1 MSNTFNGDGIMIP
14 VESTSQEQQD
24 PKTEGRVFTETEV
37 EAIRRQEKDKLY
49 RRVEDADGR
58 VKTLEE
64 QLGIIAQEREDARK
78 EADER
83 AKTEAEILRQREVQE
98 LSAKELL
105 AKREDEFTQ
114 RINQV
119 EQEWRSKFEDMEQQR
134 QVQEALL
141 EKERRIQQ
149 IESYRQRRLTEEQ
162 ETIIPELIDL
172 IAGNSEED
180 IENSIAVL
188 RDRSS
193 AIIESIQQATSQ
205 SGRLRGPQVTAPPT
219 GPMDNQQEYQTMSA
233 DDIRNMPMDQY
244 TKMRERLMQ
253 ATRTSRGRF

>member
-1 MSNTFNGDGIMIP
+1 MSNAFNGDGIMIP
-14 VESTSQEQQD
+14 VESTSQEQQA

-64 QLGIIAQEREDARK
+64 QLGIIAHEREAARK
-78 EADER
+78 EAEDR
-83 AKTEAEILRQREVQE
+83 AKSEAELLRQREVQE
-98 LSAKELL
+98 LSAKELI
-105 AKREDEFTQ
+105 AKREDEFNQ

-162 ETIIPELIDL
+162 EAIIPELIDL

-253 ATRTSRGRF
+253 ATRNSRGRF

>member
-1 MSNTFNGDGIMIP
+1 
-14 VESTSQEQQD
+14 
-24 PKTEGRVFTETEV
+24 
-37 EAIRRQEKDKLY
+37 
-49 RRVEDADGR
+49 
-58 VKTLEE
+58 
-64 QLGIIAQEREDARK
+64 
-78 EADER
+78 
-83 AKTEAEILRQREVQE
+83 
-98 LSAKELL
+98 
-105 AKREDEFTQ
+105 
-114 RINQV
+114 
-119 EQEWRSKFEDMEQQR
+119 
-134 QVQEALL
+134 VQEALL

-162 ETIIPELIDL
+162 EAIIPELIDL

-253 ATRTSRGRF
+253 ATRNSRGRF

>member
-1 MSNTFNGDGIMIP
+1 
-14 VESTSQEQQD
+14 
-24 PKTEGRVFTETEV
+24 
-37 EAIRRQEKDKLY
+37 
-49 RRVEDADGR
+49 
-58 VKTLEE
+58 
-64 QLGIIAQEREDARK
+64 
-78 EADER
+78 
-83 AKTEAEILRQREVQE
+83 
-98 LSAKELL
+98 
-105 AKREDEFTQ
+105 
-114 RINQV
+114 
-119 EQEWRSKFEDMEQQR
+119 MEQQR

-253 ATRTSRGRF
+253 ATRNSRGRF

>member
-1 MSNTFNGDGIMIP
+1 
-14 VESTSQEQQD
+14 
-24 PKTEGRVFTETEV
+24 
-37 EAIRRQEKDKLY
+37 
-49 RRVEDADGR
+49 
-58 VKTLEE
+58 
-64 QLGIIAQEREDARK
+64 
-78 EADER
+78 
-83 AKTEAEILRQREVQE
+83 
-98 LSAKELL
+98 
-105 AKREDEFTQ
+105 
-114 RINQV
+114 
-119 EQEWRSKFEDMEQQR
+119 
-134 QVQEALL
+134 
-141 EKERRIQQ
+141 
-149 IESYRQRRLTEEQ
+149 LTEEQ

-188 RDRSS
+188 RERSS

-253 ATRTSRGRF
+253 ATRNSRGRF

>member
-14 VESTSQEQQD
+14 VESTPQEPQT
-24 PKTEGRVFTETEV
+24 PKTEGRVFSETEV

-64 QLGIIAQEREDARK
+64 QLGIIAQEREAARK
-78 EADER
+78 EAEDR
-83 AKTEAEILRQREVQE
+83 AKSEAELLRQREVQE
-98 LSAKELL
+98 LSAKELI
-105 AKREDEFTQ
+105 AKREDEFNQ

-149 IESYRQRRLTEEQ
+149 IESYRQRRLAEEQ

-180 IENSIAVL
+180 IEK
-188 RDRSS
+188 DRKS
-193 AIIESIQQATSQ
+193 
-205 SGRLRGPQVTAPPT
+205 VV
-219 GPMDNQQEYQTMSA
+219 
-233 DDIRNMPMDQY
+233 
-244 TKMRERLMQ
+244 
-253 ATRTSRGRF
+253 

>member
-14 VESTSQEQQD
+14 VESTSQEQQA

-205 SGRLRGPQVTAPPT
+205 SGRLR
-219 GPMDNQQEYQTMSA
+219 
-233 DDIRNMPMDQY
+233 NMPMDQY

>member
-1 MSNTFNGDGIMIP
+1 
-14 VESTSQEQQD
+14 
-24 PKTEGRVFTETEV
+24 
-37 EAIRRQEKDKLY
+37 
-49 RRVEDADGR
+49 
-58 VKTLEE
+58 
-64 QLGIIAQEREDARK
+64 
-78 EADER
+78 
-83 AKTEAEILRQREVQE
+83 
-98 LSAKELL
+98 
-105 AKREDEFTQ
+105 
-114 RINQV
+114 
-119 EQEWRSKFEDMEQQR
+119 MEQQR

-149 IESYRQRRLTEEQ
+149 IESYRQRRVTEEQ

-205 SGRLRGPQVTAPPT
+205 SGRLRGSQVTAPPT

-253 ATRTSRGRF
+253 ATRNSRGRF